1 MSCPAHRNENDHK
14 THISEQPQTCDI
26 DQSQEDQEVQLNIH
40 LNESNEPQNELIV
53 NETKSENDDKACYY
67 QAAKSQTKDENVQM
81 QNVKNFYGNNYDGN
95 DDVVGDNCDETSEIT
110 FGDVMFESIL
120 CEHTIKTGTIEPS
133 LNRIIELQDQ
143 EKENEIKNL
152 QHLHHRESSRPS
164 KEQEFGPTLVEGVA
178 NLPNDNVELGIG
190 FLKQYKLSNL
200 SATFKCK

>member
-14 THISEQPQTCDI
+14 THISEQPQTCDN

-40 LNESNEPQNELIV
+40 QNELIV
-53 NETKSENDDKACYY
+53 NKTKSENDDKARYY
-67 QAAKSQTKDENVQM
+67 QAAKSQTKDENIQVP
-81 QNVKNFYGNNYDGN
+81 NVKNFYGNNCDGN
-95 DDVVGDNCDETSEIT
+95 DDVVSDNCDETSEIT

-120 CEHTIKTGTIEPS
+120 CEHTIQTGTIEPS

-152 QHLHHRESSRPS
+152 QHLQHKESSRPS
-164 KEQEFGPTLVEGVA
+164 KEQESGPTLVEGAA